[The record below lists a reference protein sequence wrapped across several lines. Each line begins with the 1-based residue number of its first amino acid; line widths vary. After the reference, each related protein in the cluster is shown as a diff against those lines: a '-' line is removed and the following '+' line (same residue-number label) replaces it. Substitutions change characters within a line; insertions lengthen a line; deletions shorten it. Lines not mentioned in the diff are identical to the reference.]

1 MSAYVKSYDG
11 KTKWMDFLLK
21 MSICWKNIMIFGI
34 KSVTNLYE
42 SSEPIYI
49 KKIFFDNDKD
59 FHSRKIPE
67 PGSNYVCSSVI
78 LIDSVLKK

>member
-1 MSAYVKSYDG
+1 MDG
-11 KTKWMDFLLK
+11 FFIKNVNLLK
-21 MSICWKNIMIFGI
+21 KYNDIWNKVSNSFK
-34 KSVTNLYE
+34 KVHDY
-42 SSEPIYI
+42 EPIYI
-49 KKIFFDNDKD
+49 KKFFFDNDKD

>member
-1 MSAYVKSYDG
+1 
-11 KTKWMDFLLK
+11 
-21 MSICWKNIMIFGI
+21 MIFGI

-67 PGSNYVCSSVI
+67 PGSNYVCSPVI
-78 LIDSVLKK
+78 LINSVLKK